1 MAASLEQA
9 RAAKEKVIRLLWDH
23 PDVRGVGVARVADG
37 FGVKVNLAREPAE
50 TLVPAEVDGV
60 PVRIEVVGEI
70 RPL

>member
-1 MAASLEQA
+1 MAASIDQA
-9 RAAKEKVIRLLWDH
+9 RAAKAKVTRMLAGH

-37 FGVKVNLAREPAE
+37 FAVKVNLAREPAE

-60 PVRIEVVGEI
+60 PIRVEVVGEI